1 MSPYSSERQGEL
13 VFFEGAQVSMLLL
26 WARSPF
32 FELQMECRW
41 RVIARFSA
49 KLHGFDS
56 GLGGPGEKQNEHSC
70 VENGMICRSRA
81 KFVFGI
87 LFFLEKHKKHKQ
99 NCHLP
104 H

>member
-1 MSPYSSERQGEL
+1 MGSQPIFR
-13 VFFEGAQVSMLLL
+13 A
-26 WARSPF
+26 A
-32 FELQMECRW
+32 ECRW

-70 VENGMICRSRA
+70 VANGMICRSRA

-87 LFFLEKHKKHKQ
+87 LFKFVKIRLMDIHVVASLYHM
-99 NCHLP
+99 C
-104 H
+104 